1 MRRATVL
8 AGLLVGALML
18 TGCVGNGVPAA
29 TPMTPSYS
37 SAAASRLQSAVLS
50 VSSSAAA
57 GDPAAALSR
66 LDELTV
72 TLADARAR
80 GEVSAARHD
89 SISAAIA
96 LVRADL
102 QAAITAQNNVKPGK
116 TEDPGK
122 GDHGNGD

>member
-1 MRRATVL
+1 MRRAT
-8 AGLLVGALML
+8 ALVTLVAGALML

-29 TPMTPSYS
+29 PPTTSSYS

-80 GEVSAARHD
+80 GEVSTARLD
-89 SISAAIA
+89 SISAAMA

>member
-8 AGLLVGALML
+8 AGVMACALML
-18 TGCVGNGVPAA
+18 TGCVGTGVPAA
-29 TPMTPSYS
+29 TPTVSSYS
-37 SAAASRLQSAVLS
+37 SAAASRLQSAALS
-50 VSSSAAA
+50 VSSAAA
-57 GDPAAALSR
+57 SGDPAAALAR

-80 GEVSAARHD
+80 GEVSTARLD
-89 SISAAIA
+89 SISAAMA

-102 QAAITAQNNVKPGK
+102 QSAITAQNNVKPGK

-122 GDHGNGD
+122 GNHDNGD

>member
-1 MRRATVL
+1 MRRAIVL

-29 TPMTPSYS
+29 TPTASSYS

-66 LDELTV
+66 LDELTAP
-72 TLADARAR
+72 LADARAR
-80 GEVSAARHD
+80 GEVSTARLD
-89 SISAAIA
+89 SISAAMT

-116 TEDPGK
+116 TDDPGK
-122 GDHGNGD
+122 GDHGKGD